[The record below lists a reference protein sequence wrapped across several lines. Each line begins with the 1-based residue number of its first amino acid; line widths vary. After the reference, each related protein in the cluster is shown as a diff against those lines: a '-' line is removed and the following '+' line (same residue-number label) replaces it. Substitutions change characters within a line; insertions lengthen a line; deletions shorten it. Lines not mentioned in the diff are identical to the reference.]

1 MKIFSNFL
9 RKLRRVTFV
18 ASSPFKKLLIFVFM
32 ISGMYVLFFR
42 KLLVRGVIC
51 NIFETGVNNHP
62 DNSPE
67 MPRSTCHAWF
77 ANVYYMMMCGFLV
90 LTYFIFTKF
99 IGTVFFYSPVS
110 PLMAMVSRFHYDVQ
124 LGFNIN
130 FLGITFLLSYMV
142 YMFMYI
148 RGHDEPFI
156 SLLDRKK
163 SAFAHSTYVVMLVF
177 FIAFLYNIF
186 I

>member
-1 MKIFSNFL
+1 MTLISKLL
-9 RKLRRVTFV
+9 RKLGRVTFMV
-18 ASSPFKKLLIFVFM
+18 SGPFKKLLVFVFM
-32 ISGMYVLFFR
+32 ISAMYVLFFR

-51 NIFETGVNNHP
+51 NIFEKRANHHPNN
-62 DNSPE
+62 SSE
-67 MPRSTCHAWF
+67 LPRSNCHTRF
-77 ANVYYMMMCGFLV
+77 ANMYYMMMCSFLV
-90 LTYFIFTKF
+90 LSYFIFTKF

-110 PLMAMVSRFHYDVQ
+110 PLMAMVSRFHYDVH

-130 FLGITFLLSYMV
+130 FLAITFLLSYLV

-163 SAFAHSTYVVMLVF
+163 SAFAQSTYVVMLVF
-177 FIAFLYNIF
+177 FMAFLYNIF